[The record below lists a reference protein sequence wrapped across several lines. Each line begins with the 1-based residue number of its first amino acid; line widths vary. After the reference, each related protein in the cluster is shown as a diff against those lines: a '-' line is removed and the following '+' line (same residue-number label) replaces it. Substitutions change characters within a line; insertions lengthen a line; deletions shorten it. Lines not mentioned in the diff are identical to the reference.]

1 MCAPCIPS
9 GMTGLYSNDG
19 KYADVLQIG
28 AILIFSYRMFRRLIV
43 MNSGANQKAYRS
55 MAWSVTLL
63 AEHPRR
69 NLRQQEL
76 RPSATKHD
84 HRSHVEEESY
94 VSSSSMVSKIAIASV
109 DLVSAIPAKVV
120 HR

>member
-1 MCAPCIPS
+1 
-9 GMTGLYSNDG
+9 
-19 KYADVLQIG
+19 
-28 AILIFSYRMFRRLIV
+28 
-43 MNSGANQKAYRS
+43 MNSEANQKAYRS

-76 RPSATKHD
+76 RPSASKHD
-84 HRSHVEEESY
+84 HSSHVEEESY
-94 VSSSSMVSKIAIASV
+94 VSPSSMVSKINIASV

>member
-1 MCAPCIPS
+1 
-9 GMTGLYSNDG
+9 MTGLYSNDG

-28 AILIFSYRMFRRLIV
+28 TILVFSYRMFRRLIV
-43 MNSGANQKAYRS
+43 MNSEANQKAYRS

-76 RPSATKHD
+76 RPSASKHD
-84 HRSHVEEESY
+84 HSSHVEEESY
-94 VSSSSMVSKIAIASV
+94 VSPSSMVSKINIASV